1 MGHLA
6 RQCYNN
12 QHPCPHEERRCEV
25 KSSLSVRA
33 PVITGMGEWNG
44 WSAVRHLE
52 VSYDGGV
59 VRRTRGVVQ
68 WNEGITKTERGPLA
82 AVPQGNPCSAA
93 RRGPGDHAL
102 TSGGGRFFAVDTAVS
117 PPGAGVGTPVSAPR
131 SIAARSALFFSR
143 SGKILLNLGM
153 GGAILKKNWV
163 FKRNHLRQKKQG
175 GVLQR
180 RGYS

>member
-59 VRRTRGVVQ
+59 VHD
-68 WNEGITKTERGPLA
+68 GPEVSYSGMRALRKQKGGLLPRFLRETLA
-82 AVPQGNPCSAA
+82 Q
-93 RRGPGDHAL
+93 
-102 TSGGGRFFAVDTAVS
+102 
-117 PPGAGVGTPVSAPR
+117 PPAGAGTT
-131 SIAARSALFFSR
+131 
-143 SGKILLNLGM
+143 
-153 GGAILKKNWV
+153 
-163 FKRNHLRQKKQG
+163 H
-175 GVLQR
+175 
-180 RGYS
+180 